1 MTSDLTGC
9 ILPDP
14 SSSQDGRSH
23 RCASLCLPLVSVRDV
38 RNQEGWEESACFV
51 CSTSLQEKQSV
62 HSWDLETRRHAV
74 SPVLTQ
80 NSRCLCLGPHFS
92 LERSWTKLNNVR
104 LSPSALHLV
113 TNLGRNPRTECT
125 CMGYLLTVSSLYFC
139 EKTGAKA
146 FCFLFCHDIICLFF
160 CPSDFH
166 EVTLCL
172 LFTLQP
178 TVVLKDLFCLGSP
191 WIDVHWCK
199 PTPQL
204 LGNEGLQ
211 RAALFLATCFG
222 ENFLLNQDRDNGFA
236 DSNINQPGS

>member
-23 RCASLCLPLVSVRDV
+23 RSASLCLPLVSVGDV
-38 RNQEGWEESACFV
+38 RNQGGCEESVCFV

-92 LERSWTKLNNVR
+92 LERSWTELNNVR

-139 EKTGAKA
+139 EKTGAIRHSVFFSVMTSSA
-146 FCFLFCHDIICLFF
+146 FSFVLLIFMKSLFVFSLHC
-160 CPSDFH
+160 S
-166 EVTLCL
+166 
-172 LFTLQP
+172 Q
-178 TVVLKDLFCLGSP
+178 
-191 WIDVHWCK
+191 
-199 PTPQL
+199 Q
-204 LGNEGLQ
+204 
-211 RAALFLATCFG
+211 
-222 ENFLLNQDRDNGFA
+222 
-236 DSNINQPGS
+236 